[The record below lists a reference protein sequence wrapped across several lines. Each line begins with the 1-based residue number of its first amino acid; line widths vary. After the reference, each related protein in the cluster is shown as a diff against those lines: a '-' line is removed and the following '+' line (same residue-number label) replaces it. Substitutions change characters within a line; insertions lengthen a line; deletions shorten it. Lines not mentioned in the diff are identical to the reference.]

1 MDKGANAELDTASCL
16 ETIVM
21 EPGFETHGDPYAPR
35 KVHGQGLLGA
45 GWRPFYR
52 QLDWDFLADLVAQDA
67 PELFQRTMNMVSRL
81 ADSAGRSH
89 YAWWANLANLFSAD
103 TRYYLDEFWE
113 YITPDPPG
121 PDHHHVDM
129 LSIETPIRQLVSRD
143 GIAIDHVFN
152 RLQENT
158 ILKILQFLGRPDLIT
173 QYYLDRYF
181 YYPVEQF
188 VDWKRLDVI
197 NTAFAYW
204 HEHQVWLQIDNLGKG
219 RRLTLMATDLAPLVS
234 KVTQGLAVM
243 LSGYQSRV
251 GQIQSQ
257 YSIRSFP
264 RDIQDFTDAVQQAIL
279 NQPQLAVLVNGAPG
293 TGKTAWTQ
301 AVAKEILVPL
311 GYVVFILDHEAV
323 ENFVPPSYLER
334 VCLIVNE
341 VDNLAQDR
349 AREVAQHNNRTERI
363 LSLLDG
369 TLYQSVLDET
379 GIHPEQKLVVLMTCN
394 TMERL
399 DPAMLRKGR
408 VDLTC
413 EFTHQF
419 V

>member
-1 MDKGANAELDTASCL
+1 
-16 ETIVM
+16 M
-21 EPGFETHGDPYAPR
+21 EPGHFDMNGDPYTAK

-52 QLDWDFLADLVAQDA
+52 QLDWDFLADLVVQDS
-67 PELFQRTMNMVSRL
+67 PELCQRTMNVVSRL
-81 ADSAGRSH
+81 ADSVGRSN

-103 TRYYLDEFWE
+103 TRYYLDEFWG

-121 PDHHHVDM
+121 PDHRHVDM
-129 LSIETPIRQLVSRD
+129 LSIDTPVRQVVSRD

-152 RLQENT
+152 RLQEKT
-158 ILKILQFLGRPDLIT
+158 ILKILQFLGCPDLIT
-173 QYYLDRYF
+173 QYYLDRHF
-181 YYPVEQF
+181 YYPIEQF
-188 VDWKRLDVI
+188 VDWNRLDVI

-204 HEHQVWLQIDNLGKG
+204 REHQVWLQIDNLGKS
-219 RRLTLMATDLAPLVS
+219 RRLTMMATDLAPLVN

-257 YSIRSFP
+257 YPIRTFP
-264 RDIQDFTDAVQQAIL
+264 QDIQDFTDAVQQAIL
-279 NQPQLAVLVNGAPG
+279 NQAQLAVLVNGVPG

-311 GYVVFILDHEAV
+311 GYVVFILDHDAV

-334 VCLIVNE
+334 ICLIVNE
-341 VDNLAQDR
+341 VDNLAPDR
-349 AREVAQHNNRTERI
+349 SREVAQHNNRTERI

-379 GIHPEQKLVVLMTCN
+379 GIHSEQKLVVLMTCN

-413 EFTHQF
+413 EFTHHF